1 VITLVSFIPLFL
13 IVPLLYVLLLRLPW
27 KALITTRERISTR
40 RILHGFIA
48 MSALVIPLSA
58 IDLFLNGD
66 DYRYTFDFAL
76 FWPYLI
82 VALTLLPVQT
92 TAEEFFFRGWLLRWN
107 ASGAWPIWAVTA
119 LNASLFALPHM
130 LNPEVKDY
138 YLLAFLYFSSMGAM
152 LTLATLRD
160 KSMEVAIGAH
170 FANNLIAGVLVSYQ
184 DSALPSAAL
193 FMSGELDWLGSTVT
207 AIVMV
212 PIFLWL
218 TKARKEEIS

>member
-1 VITLVSFIPLFL
+1 
-13 IVPLLYVLLLRLPW
+13 
-27 KALITTRERISTR
+27 
-40 RILHGFIA
+40 
-48 MSALVIPLSA
+48 M
-58 IDLFLNGD
+58 
-66 DYRYTFDFAL
+66 
-76 FWPYLI
+76 
-82 VALTLLPVQT
+82 
-92 TAEEFFFRGWLLRWN
+92 
-107 ASGAWPIWAVTA
+107 TA

-138 YLLAFLYFSSMGAM
+138 YLLAFLYFTSMGAM

-193 FMSGELDWLGSTVT
+193 LMSGELDWLGSTVT